1 MKKSKVRY
9 SYFQSLVSKPLVL
22 FSAACSVVSAIPAHA
37 QFDRLL
43 QQIQKMTPPQ
53 PGGAGGAP
61 GFPGIS
67 APAPGGQR
75 AGRNEQAQGLNICNV
90 HMVATTSRPP

>member
-22 FSAACSVVSAIPAHA
+22 FSAACSVVLAMPAHA

-43 QQIQKMTPPQ
+43 QQLQKMAPPQ
-53 PGGAGGAP
+53 PGGAAP
-61 GFPGIS
+61 GL
-67 APAPGGQR
+67 GQATSGPVVAIR
-75 AGRNEQAQGLNICNV
+75 A
-90 HMVATTSRPP
+90 